1 MNALRARISQLKP
14 RIKGQ
19 WMPVYLE
26 PIFMSGERI
35 TVAIAA
41 VSGDESVVHQALDHE
56 MIRTMYQDRSAEIS
70 ALVDLIVDSLQI
82 FVTKYGSLH
91 KWNAPIA
98 GAYSGGV
105 FNAEGVK
112 LENIVNQGI
121 QTCSSLSKPYSILP
135 TEEKAHEQVRTLV
148 KEGLI
153 TLNKQYREFLNKPVK
168 LSNNRQ
174 KIYSFVHPKLT
185 TNIVVAGRGTH
196 YKYSGLVK
204 MMDINALKID
214 PFSQFESIGLIITK
228 PVDRPLYQSFVD
240 EMRDE
245 SDLYNI
251 PCTVI
256 DDKPECIAEYINS
269 IVALENTPSDQR
281 MVAYG

>member
-1 MNALRARISQLKP
+1 
-14 RIKGQ
+14 
-19 WMPVYLE
+19 MPVYLE

-41 VSGDESVVHQALDHE
+41 VSGDESVVHQAIDHE
-56 MIRTMYQDRSAEIS
+56 MIRAMYQDRSTEIL
-70 ALVDLIVDSLQI
+70 ALVDLIVDSLHI
-82 FVTKYGSLH
+82 FITKYGSLH
-91 KWNAPIA
+91 KWNSPIS
-98 GAYSGGV
+98 GAYAGSV
-105 FNAEGVK
+105 FNAEGIK

-121 QTCSSLSKPYSILP
+121 QTCSSLSKPYSTIP

-153 TLNKQYREFLNKPVK
+153 TLNKQYKEFLNKPIK

-228 PVDRPLYQSFVD
+228 PVDRPLYKSFVD
-240 EMRDE
+240 EMIDE
-245 SDLYNI
+245 SDLYGI
-251 PCTVI
+251 QCTVI
-256 DDKPECIAEYINS
+256 DDKPESIAEYINS
-269 IVALENTPSDQR
+269 VVALENTPTNQR